1 MSDDKRTV
9 MAFDYGLRQI
19 GVAIGNCLLA
29 TTQPL
34 AILKARDGIP
44 DWQAVANLLEEWQ
57 PSLLLVGN
65 PLNMDGTESELGARA
80 RKFGN
85 RLHGR
90 FGLPVELADERLTS
104 FEAKQ
109 DLAESGHSG
118 DYKAQPIDSYAAEL
132 ILKSWM
138 RSAGD

>member
-1 MSDDKRTV
+1 
-9 MAFDYGLRQI
+9 MAFDFGLKQI

-44 DWQAVANLLEEWQ
+44 DWQAVGNLLEEWQ
-57 PSLLLVGN
+57 PDLLLVGN
-65 PLNMDGTESELGARA
+65 PLNMDGTESDLGTRA

-90 FGLPVELADERLTS
+90 FGLPVVLADERLTS

-109 DLAESGHSG
+109 DLAASGHSG
-118 DYKAQPIDSYAAEL
+118 DYKAQPLDSYAAEL

-138 RSAGD
+138 RAAQD

>member
-1 MSDDKRTV
+1 
-9 MAFDYGLRQI
+9 MAFDYGLKQI

-44 DWQAVANLLEEWQ
+44 DWQDVANLLEEWQ
-57 PSLLLVGN
+57 PDLLLVGN
-65 PLNMDGTESELGARA
+65 PLNMDGTQSELGARA

-109 DLAESGHSG
+109 NLAASGHSG

-138 RSAGD
+138 RATQD

>member
-90 FGLPVELADERLTS
+90 FGLPVALADVRLTS

>member
-1 MSDDKRTV
+1 
-9 MAFDYGLRQI
+9 MAFDFGLKQI

-44 DWQAVANLLEEWQ
+44 DWQAVGDLLVEWQ
-57 PSLLLVGN
+57 PDLLLVGN
-65 PLNMDGTESELGARA
+65 PLNMDGTESELGTRA

-90 FGLPVELADERLTS
+90 FGLPVVLADERLTS

-109 DLAESGHSG
+109 DLAASGHSG

-138 RSAGD
+138 RAAGD

>member
-1 MSDDKRTV
+1 
-9 MAFDYGLRQI
+9 MAFDFGLKQI

-44 DWQAVANLLEEWQ
+44 DWQAVGNLLEEWQ
-57 PSLLLVGN
+57 PDLLLVGN
-65 PLNMDGTESELGARA
+65 PLNMDGTESELGTRA

-90 FGLPVELADERLTS
+90 FGLPVVLADERLTS

-109 DLAESGHSG
+109 DLAASGHSG

-138 RSAGD
+138 RAAGD

>member
-1 MSDDKRTV
+1 
-9 MAFDYGLRQI
+9 MAFDFGLKQI

-44 DWQAVANLLEEWQ
+44 DWQAVGNLLEEWQ
-57 PSLLLVGN
+57 PDLLLVGN
-65 PLNMDGTESELGARA
+65 PLNMDGTESDLGTRA

-90 FGLPVELADERLTS
+90 FGLPVVLADERLTS

-109 DLAESGHSG
+109 DLAASGHSG

-138 RSAGD
+138 RAAGD

>member
-1 MSDDKRTV
+1 

-19 GVAIGNCLLA
+19 GVAIGNCLLS

-34 AILKARDGIP
+34 TILKARDGIP
-44 DWQAVANLLEEWQ
+44 DWHAVGKLLEEWQ
-57 PSLLLVGN
+57 PDLLLVGN
-65 PLNMDGTESELGARA
+65 PLNMDGSESELGGRA

-109 DLAESGHSG
+109 DLAARGHSG
-118 DYKAQPIDSYAAEL
+118 DYKAQPIDSYAAQL
-132 ILKSWM
+132 ILKTWM
-138 RSAGD
+138 RSVNG

>member
-1 MSDDKRTV
+1 

-44 DWQAVANLLEEWQ
+44 EWQAVANLLEEWQ
-57 PSLLLVGN
+57 PNLLLVGN

>member
-1 MSDDKRTV
+1 
-9 MAFDYGLRQI
+9 MAFDFGLKQI

-44 DWQAVANLLEEWQ
+44 NWQDVANLLEEWQ
-57 PSLLLVGN
+57 PDLLLVGN
-65 PLNMDGTESELGARA
+65 PLNMDGTQSELGARA

-109 DLAESGHSG
+109 DLAASGHSG

-138 RSAGD
+138 RGTED

>member
-1 MSDDKRTV
+1 
-9 MAFDYGLRQI
+9 MAFDFGLRQI

-44 DWQAVANLLEEWQ
+44 DWQAVSNLLQEWQ
-57 PSLLLVGN
+57 PDLLLVGN
-65 PLNMDGTESELGARA
+65 PLNMDGTESDLGARS

-90 FGLPVELADERLTS
+90 FGLPIEFADERLTS

-109 DLAESGHSG
+109 DLARSGHSG

-138 RSAGD
+138 RDTES

>member
-1 MSDDKRTV
+1 M
-9 MAFDYGLRQI
+9 
-19 GVAIGNCLLA
+19 AIGNCLLA

-44 DWQAVANLLEEWQ
+44 DWQDVANLLEEWQ
-57 PSLLLVGN
+57 PDLLLVGN
-65 PLNMDGTESELGARA
+65 PLNMDGTQSELGARA

-109 DLAESGHSG
+109 DLAASGHSG

-138 RSAGD
+138 RATQD